1 VVVANHSRL
10 ARVEDQIHRGLLY
23 FYNMSTE
30 EVWDEYSFTVLRYF
44 ESKVNSISV
53 AEDLRQDVFIR
64 VHGNLD
70 KLEEEQKVQNWL
82 SVVSRNVLIDYWKTL
97 GKARENATDQVQ
109 TESDFFGEAATQCV
123 TNMIAEMPSEY
134 GEPLQLSEI
143 EGMKQKDVAKRLGLS
158 ISGAKSR
165 IQRGRKLLR
174 KSITTCCHIELNRRN
189 ELVDGE
195 CRNSNCDC
203 SQ

>member
-1 VVVANHSRL
+1 MAGVEEDSESD
-10 ARVEDQIHRGLLY
+10 VEDSDSSVSSVEDDSTNQNEKSGLG
-23 FYNMSTE
+23 E
-30 EVWDEYSFTVLRYF
+30 ESEIKN
-44 ESKVNSISV
+44 E
-53 AEDLRQDVFIR
+53 A
-64 VHGNLD
+64 
-70 KLEEEQKVQNWL
+70 LEEEQKVQNWL

-158 ISGAKSR
+158 ISGVKSR